1 MPFETPHDGS
11 GTVLSFNGTTYTV
24 TNVVV
29 SATDPTA
36 DEDKISVSHLGQ
48 TAGETAK
55 TLELPLAGAAS
66 GETGRSVTFDYI
78 ADARHAGRHPRPG
91 DDQARAVSLTEDR
104 HGYLCVW
111 RHGYVERRGVQR
123 SLRVARDPRRCVAIG
138 SRQYVDA

>member
-1 MPFETPHDGS
+1 MAFETPHDGS

-78 ADARHAGRHPRPG
+78 GKTFIADKSTGAFVLTIGGSALTGVSSKNGTVTSSTLTLATLNATPFHV
-91 DDQARAVSLTEDR
+91 AVT
-104 HGYLCVW
+104 
-111 RHGYVERRGVQR
+111 
-123 SLRVARDPRRCVAIG
+123 P
-138 SRQYVDA
+138 DA